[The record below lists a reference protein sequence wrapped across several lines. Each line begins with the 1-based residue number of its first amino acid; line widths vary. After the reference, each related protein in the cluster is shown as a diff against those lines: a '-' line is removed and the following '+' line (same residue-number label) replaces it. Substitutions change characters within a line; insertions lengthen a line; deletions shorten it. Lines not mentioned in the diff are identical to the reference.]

1 MPALALADS
10 ASQSRYVSRVETI
23 ADRIRAILT
32 HYGWSQREL
41 ARRAGIS
48 ETHVGLMLKK
58 FASDPHANVEKKTLR
73 ALAQAAGVSSGWL
86 EEGTGSPSW
95 GDAVDPPAPPD
106 EPQAAPDVALHD
118 RPPATF
124 GMMVGYAALERAA
137 RKLAADLDEWVW
149 QYLRVSN
156 PLLDSRYPIT
166 PASLAT
172 LARAI
177 AQHAQPPANTTK

>member
-1 MPALALADS
+1 MNTAAVEPV
-10 ASQSRYVSRVETI
+10 SQRRYSPSVETI
-23 ADRIRAILT
+23 GTRIEIILART
-32 HYGWSQREL
+32 GWTQREL
-41 ARRAGIS
+41 GRRAGIAES
-48 ETHVGLMLKK
+48 SPSGLIAKFKK
-58 FASDPHANVEKKTLR
+58 DPHANYEHKTLAGIAR
-73 ALAQAAGVSSGWL
+73 AAGVSLRWL
-86 EEGTGSPSW
+86 ERGEGAPGWDEHTDAPS
-95 GDAVDPPAPPD
+95 PPD

-124 GMMVGYAALERAA
+124 GMMAGYAALERAA